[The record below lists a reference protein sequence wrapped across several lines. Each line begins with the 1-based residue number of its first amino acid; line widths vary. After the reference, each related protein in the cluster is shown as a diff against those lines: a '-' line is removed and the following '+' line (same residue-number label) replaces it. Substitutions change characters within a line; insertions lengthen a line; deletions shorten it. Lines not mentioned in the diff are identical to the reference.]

1 MKNIKWIISFL
12 GAVGLS
18 ACQPAINKDW
28 DELHNNFQTP
38 PESSRPG
45 VYWYFMDGN
54 ISKEGMT
61 KDLEAMKQAGIGSV
75 VFLEVNVGIPR
86 GKVDFFSEEWKLCFK
101 HAVKE
106 CERLG
111 IRMTLGIGPGWTGSG
126 GPWVKAEQSMRHL
139 VASSTRVKGSGFI
152 HTGERLRQTADN
164 TIGPTFTQSAL
175 FWRRRFYSGIEK
187 TVGGVL

>member
-101 HAVKE
+101 HAV
-106 CERLG
+106 
-111 IRMTLGIGPGWTGSG
+111 
-126 GPWVKAEQSMRHL
+126 
-139 VASSTRVKGSGFI
+139 
-152 HTGERLRQTADN
+152 
-164 TIGPTFTQSAL
+164 
-175 FWRRRFYSGIEK
+175 
-187 TVGGVL
+187 